1 MNRQLIFF
9 ISFVLCSHGQQFYLN
24 DKLVR
29 LEPQTIE
36 HIHYLQNLQLNT
48 ALDFWT
54 DTLLPN
60 KSVDIHIQA
69 NEYDQYVAQ
78 FQQTGLSF
86 RVLVDNLQKIIDD
99 EQQRMEEDHSIRLMQ
114 SRLAGKLKADI
125 VGTYASY
132 GDMMDYLQEKVNA
145 NPNSMQIVNL
155 GQTYEGRDLKG
166 IVLQFNPSSTR
177 NIWIDCGIHARGKT
191 TTRSSSTEY

>member
-1 MNRQLIFF
+1 MNRLIFF
-9 ISFVLCSHGQQFYLN
+9 ISFLLSIQGEQFYLN

-29 LEPQTIE
+29 LEPQTID
-36 HIHYLQNLQLNT
+36 HIHYLEHLQLNT
-48 ALDFWT
+48 TLDFWT
-54 DTLLPN
+54 DTLVPN

-69 NEYDQYVAQ
+69 NEYDQYVTEFEQ
-78 FQQTGLSF
+78 KDLSF
-86 RVLVDNLQKIIDD
+86 RVLVDDLQKIIED
-99 EQQRMEEDHSIRLMQ
+99 EQQRLEADHLMRSIQ

-132 GDMMDYLQEKVNA
+132 GDMMDYLQEKVNT
-145 NPNSMQIVNL
+145 NPNSMQIINL

-191 TTRSSSTEY
+191 KTSSVDH